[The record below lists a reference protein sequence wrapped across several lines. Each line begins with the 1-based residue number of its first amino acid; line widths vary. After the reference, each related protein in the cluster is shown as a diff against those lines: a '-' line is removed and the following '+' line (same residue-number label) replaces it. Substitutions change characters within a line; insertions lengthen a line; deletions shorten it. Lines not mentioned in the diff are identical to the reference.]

1 MCLAVPVKVLD
12 LSVDGTARVEK
23 DGVTLT
29 VMSSLTPDVA
39 PGDYVLLHAGFIIQ
53 KLDRD
58 DAEGRIRMI
67 KDLYDGE
74 D

>member
-29 VMSSLTPDVA
+29 VMSSLTPDVV